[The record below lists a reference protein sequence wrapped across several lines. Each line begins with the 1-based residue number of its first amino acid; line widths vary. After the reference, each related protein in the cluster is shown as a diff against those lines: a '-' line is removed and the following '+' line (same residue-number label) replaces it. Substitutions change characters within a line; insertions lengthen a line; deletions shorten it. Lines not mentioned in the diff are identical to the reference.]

1 MDLDLHL
8 VTGSDIRPV
17 GAKRELGNVLAAKR
31 LSEVAKM
38 DRIGVFSWRVGVCGG
53 VDGEGFVVAEGVD
66 GSLGEEAGVVDGAV
80 VDDLDESLVFVGD
93 GCVVDVD

>member
-1 MDLDLHL
+1 MDIHL

-17 GAKRELGNVLAAKR
+17 GAKAELSNVLAAEG
-31 LSEVAKM
+31 LSEVPEM
-38 DRIGVFSWRVGVCGG
+38 DGVGVFSWRVGVCGG

-80 VDDLDESLVFVGD
+80 VDDLNESFVFVGD